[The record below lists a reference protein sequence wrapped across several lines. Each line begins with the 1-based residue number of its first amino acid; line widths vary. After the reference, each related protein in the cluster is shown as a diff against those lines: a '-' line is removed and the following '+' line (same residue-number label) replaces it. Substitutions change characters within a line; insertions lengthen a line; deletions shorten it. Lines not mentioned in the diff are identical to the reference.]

1 MLSPPRYA
9 TPRRPDRPTTGAHV
23 ALVAQLLGVEL
34 QPWQRHAADLAGEL
48 VPDPDTGELVHAY
61 GVVTLGVGR
70 RAGKSLLT
78 LARLIAT
85 VIANRR
91 SFTYYAAQNGKAGA
105 ERFRNDWT
113 PLVQAA
119 PPILSQRLHPR
130 LTNGTET
137 LTDRGAGSYLR
148 IFAPIPT
155 ALHGDAAD
163 LIAFDEAWA
172 HGRERGR
179 DLEVAAF
186 PLMATRL
193 GAQLWI
199 MSAAGDL
206 DSTWWTDWLDA
217 GRDAAA
223 ADTGRGH
230 CHVEWTAEGTDPDTW
245 SDPDTW
251 IAAHPGIRHPGN
263 PGGVVSLDYL
273 RMEHDRD
280 PDQFARAYLNV
291 TDRAGTVAAPIDADQ
306 WSALATDPPDR
317 ATVTLGVDVA
327 PDQTSAAIMAAH
339 VTPDGSTVLE
349 TVDVRSGIDWCTAR
363 LVELYDRW
371 TPAAIALDG
380 GGQSPAAVLVR
391 PLQAH
396 GVPVRDLNLSD
407 VCSAAADL
415 VSAVR
420 GGRVRHVPHPAL
432 DAAVKGA
439 RRRPVGDG
447 AWLWQRR
454 DAGVDVSPL
463 IAATYARWVHP
474 DVHSPTGAAI
484 R

>member
-1 MLSPPRYA
+1 MHSPPRYA
-9 TPRRPDRPTTGAHV
+9 SPRRPDRPTTGAHV

-34 QPWQRHAADLAGEL
+34 QPWQRHAADVAGEL
-48 VPDPDTGELVHAY
+48 VPDPETGELVHAY
-61 GVVTLGVGR
+61 GTVTLGVGR

-85 VIANRR
+85 VIAARR
-91 SFTYYAAQNGKAGA
+91 RFAYYAAQNGKAGA

-113 PLVQAA
+113 PLVQAS
-119 PPILSQRLHPR
+119 PPVLSQRLHPR

-137 LTDRGAGSYLR
+137 LTDRGAGSFLR

-172 HGRERGR
+172 HDRERGH

-186 PLMATRL
+186 PLMATRV

-217 GRDAAA
+217 GRAAA
-223 ADTGRGH
+223 EADTGRGH

-245 SDPDTW
+245 SDEATW
-251 IAAHPGIRHPGN
+251 IASHPGIRHAGN
-263 PGGVVSLDYL
+263 PGGVVSLDFL
-273 RMEHDRD
+273 RAEYARD

-291 TDRAGTVAAPIDADQ
+291 TDRAGTTSAPIDPDA

-317 ATVTLGVDVA
+317 DVVTLGVDVA
-327 PDQTSAAIMAAH
+327 PDQASAAIVAAT
-339 VTPDGSTVLE
+339 VSSGSVATLE
-349 TVDVRSGIDWCTAR
+349 VVDVRPGYLWAVDR
-363 LVELYDRW
+363 LVELWDRYAP
-371 TPAAIALDG
+371 TAIALDG

-391 PLQAH
+391 PLAAH
-396 GVPVRDLNLSD
+396 GLPVVDLSLAD
-407 VCSAAADL
+407 ACSAAADL
-415 VSAVR
+415 VAAVR
-420 GGRVRHVPHPAL
+420 LGTVRHVPHPAL
-432 DAAVKGA
+432 DAAVANA

-454 DAGVDVSPL
+454 DAGADVSAL
-463 IAATYARWVHP
+463 IAGTYARWTHP
-474 DVHSPTGAAI
+474 DVHGGGYAAI
-484 R
+484 Q